1 VGAGLDF
8 KTSATSGAASIRF
21 RRMSRLFRPIRRR
34 YEHWLQNWENS
45 LCFRDTNRV
54 VRPFEYGLEWAK
66 NWPCAEELPL
76 DESKPVETIR
86 ELNVRAIR
94 DSRRFFAY
102 TPPVDFSLACSDEP
116 ETKPASRGASP
127 SRNGN
132 GRSVS
137 RAGNWLTFTS
147 PVETPFPENNQVRA
161 MWFPSPKSKG
171 RAVVLL
177 PHWNSKLPQHN
188 ALCSGLARLGVS
200 VLRLSLP
207 YHDERMPAELSRAD
221 YAMSSN
227 NCRTIDAT
235 RQAVI
240 DIRCCYDWLEQQG
253 FTRLGIVGTSLG
265 SCYAFLA
272 SAHDARIRVN
282 AFNHCSTYVAD
293 VVWRG
298 LSTRHIAESL
308 EQQTD
313 LKTLREMWYC
323 ISPPSYSALFAAYP
337 KKSKFMYTR
346 FDTTFPVDLSEQVI
360 VNANRYKWPYQ
371 VKVLPCGH
379 YTMGE
384 FPFKY
389 IAGYEICSFLLKNL

>member
-1 VGAGLDF
+1 
-8 KTSATSGAASIRF
+8 
-21 RRMSRLFRPIRRR
+21 MNRLLHPIERR
-34 YEHWLQNWENS
+34 YERWLENWENS
-45 LCFRDTNRV
+45 LCFRDTNRI
-54 VRPFEYGLEWAK
+54 VRPFDYGLEWAK
-66 NWPCAEELPL
+66 GWPCSEGLLL

-86 ELNVRAIR
+86 ELNRRVIQ
-94 DSRRFFAY
+94 DSAQFFAY
-102 TPPVDFSLACSDEP
+102 TPPTDFKLAMHSGSP
-116 ETKPASRGASP
+116 KARHASRLHKALLSQ
-127 SRNGN
+127 NGN
-132 GRSVS
+132 GRSLN

-147 PVETPFPENNQVRA
+147 PVVTPFPENNRVRA
-161 MWFPSPKSKG
+161 MWFPSPNSKG

-207 YHDERMPAELSRAD
+207 YHDERMPAELNRAD

-227 NCRTIDAT
+227 ICRTIDAT
-235 RQAVI
+235 RQAVL

-308 EQQTD
+308 AQQTD
-313 LKTLREMWYC
+313 LETLREMWHC
-323 ISPPSYSALFAAYP
+323 ISPPSYSAQFAVYP

-360 VNANRYKWPYQ
+360 ANAHTYKWPHQ

-389 IAGYEICSFLLKNL
+389 VAGYEICSFLLKNL